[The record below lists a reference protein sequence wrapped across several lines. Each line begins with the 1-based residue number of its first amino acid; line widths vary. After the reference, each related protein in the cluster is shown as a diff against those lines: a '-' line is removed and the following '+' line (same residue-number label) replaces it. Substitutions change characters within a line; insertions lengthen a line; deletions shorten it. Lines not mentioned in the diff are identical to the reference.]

1 MKTLSSPLR
10 YLASLLVLVSLF
22 TFSCKQ
28 ENKVGETNL
37 LYGTESKVWKTDK
50 ETSATGDKVAQTS
63 ADKKTE
69 LRFYANGNFNMT
81 SPAQSMQGKYTFDQ
95 AGKKITLT
103 PEGAPNSLSF
113 DVVNLTKDE
122 ITLKAPDGSQMML
135 EAD

>member
-1 MKTLSSPLR
+1 MQTPFSPLR

-28 ENKVGETNL
+28 ENKVGETNM

-50 ETSATGDKVAQTS
+50 ETNATGDKVDQTS

-95 AGKKITLT
+95 GAKKITLT
-103 PEGAPNSLSF
+103 PDGAPNSLSF

>member
-1 MKTLSSPLR
+1 MKTVPSPFR
-10 YLASLLVLVSLF
+10 YFATLLVLVALF
-22 TFSCKQ
+22 AASCKQ
-28 ENKVGETNL
+28 ENKVGDTNL

-50 ETSATGDKVAQTS
+50 ETAASGEKVTQTS
-63 ADKKTE
+63 NDKKTE
-69 LRFYANGNFNMT
+69 LRFYANGNFNMS

-95 AGKKITLT
+95 AAKKITLT
-103 PEGAPNSLSF
+103 PDGAPTSLTF

>member
-1 MKTLSSPLR
+1 MKTSLSPFR
-10 YLASLLVLVSLF
+10 YLASLLVLVALL
-22 TFSCKQ
+22 TASCSQ

-37 LYGTESKVWKTDK
+37 LYGTDSKVWKTDK

-69 LRFYANGNFNMT
+69 LRFYANGNFNMS
-81 SPAQSMQGKYTFDQ
+81 SPTQTMQGTYTFDQ
-95 AGKKITLT
+95 AAKKITLT
-103 PEGAPNSLSF
+103 PAGGPNSMSF
-113 DVVNLTKDE
+113 DVVNLTKNE